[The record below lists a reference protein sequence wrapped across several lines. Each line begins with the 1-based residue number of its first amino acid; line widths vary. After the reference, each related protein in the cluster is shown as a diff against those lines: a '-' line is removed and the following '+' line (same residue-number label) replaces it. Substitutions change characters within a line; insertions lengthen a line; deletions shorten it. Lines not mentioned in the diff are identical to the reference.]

1 MVTAFAGL
9 LMFAFAAS
17 AAYLLAQR
25 VNAGISRPITALA
38 GYARAFGDDP
48 QTTEPPPVRTSPD
61 ELGDL
66 VTAFRDMVQR
76 VQTANDDLRRSNEA
90 LRHEQ
95 SEREAALARERRAN
109 LLKDEFLAAVSHE
122 LRTPLNAMMGWA
134 QILAR
139 ANPTPDMV
147 ERAVTS
153 IVKNAQ
159 AQMRVIED
167 LLDVSRIVTGK
178 LRLRFAKVDLR
189 LVVASAVESMEPVAA
204 TRGLSLTTALPE
216 EPCIVAG
223 DRDRLQQVLWNLVSN
238 AVKFTPRG
246 GRVEV
251 RLTAEDHRYRVQ
263 VSDTGIGIPA
273 EFVPYVF
280 ERFRQADGSMTRE
293 HGGLGLGLAIV
304 KELTELHGGAVAAA
318 SAGPDQGSQ
327 FSVILPQCDPET
339 AHGREAGRPAA
350 DLPTLDGVR
359 AFVVDDNEDA
369 VAIAAT
375 ALTCA
380 GATVQGF
387 TNPETA
393 LSAWE
398 REAPD
403 VLVCDLAMPRM
414 SGLDLLG
421 RAREIDAARGAFTPA
436 IAISAHATEQH
447 RADSLRAGFHAHLG
461 KPIDPDDLV
470 RAVADALDAQ

>member
-1 MVTAFAGL
+1 
-9 LMFAFAAS
+9 
-17 AAYLLAQR
+17 
-25 VNAGISRPITALA
+25 
-38 GYARAFGDDP
+38 
-48 QTTEPPPVRTSPD
+48 
-61 ELGDL
+61 
-66 VTAFRDMVQR
+66 

-238 AVKFTPRG
+238 AVKFTPAE
-246 GRVEV
+246 GRVRVSCEV
-251 RLTAEDHRYRVQ
+251 DGDFVYVRVA
-263 VSDTGIGIPA
+263 DTGPGIPPEKVA
-273 EFVPYVF
+273 EIFEPFVQLGRSLSSGHEGV
-280 ERFRQADGSMTRE
+280 
-293 HGGLGLGLAIV
+293 GLGLAISRDLARAMGGDV
-304 KELTELHGGAVAAA
+304 TVASTFGHGATFTLALPRVNGTVAAA
-318 SAGPDQGSQ
+318 D
-327 FSVILPQCDPET
+327 
-339 AHGREAGRPAA
+339 
-350 DLPTLDGVR
+350 
-359 AFVVDDNEDA
+359 
-369 VAIAAT
+369 
-375 ALTCA
+375 
-380 GATVQGF
+380 
-387 TNPETA
+387 
-393 LSAWE
+393 
-398 REAPD
+398 
-403 VLVCDLAMPRM
+403 
-414 SGLDLLG
+414 
-421 RAREIDAARGAFTPA
+421 
-436 IAISAHATEQH
+436 
-447 RADSLRAGFHAHLG
+447 
-461 KPIDPDDLV
+461 
-470 RAVADALDAQ
+470 

>member
-1 MVTAFAGL
+1 
-9 LMFAFAAS
+9 
-17 AAYLLAQR
+17 
-25 VNAGISRPITALA
+25 
-38 GYARAFGDDP
+38 
-48 QTTEPPPVRTSPD
+48 
-61 ELGDL
+61 
-66 VTAFRDMVQR
+66 
-76 VQTANDDLRRSNEA
+76 
-90 LRHEQ
+90 
-95 SEREAALARERRAN
+95 
-109 LLKDEFLAAVSHE
+109 
-122 LRTPLNAMMGWA
+122 MMGWA